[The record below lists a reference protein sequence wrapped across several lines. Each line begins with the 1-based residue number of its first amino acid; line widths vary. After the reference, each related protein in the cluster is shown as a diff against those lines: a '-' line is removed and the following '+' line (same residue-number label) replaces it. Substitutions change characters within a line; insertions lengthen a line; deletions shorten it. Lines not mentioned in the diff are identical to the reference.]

1 MEHKQKVARQFAIVV
16 VILIAVL
23 LRDCNS
29 VY

>member
-1 MEHKQKVARQFAIVV
+1 MEQKQKVARQFAIVV
-16 VILIAVL
+16 VILIAIL